1 MDPDVAAVAALIR
14 EVAAAEVLPRFRR
27 LAAADI
33 SEKSGPQDLVTTA
46 DVEAERALA
55 ARLPALV
62 PGSLVVGEEAAAAD
76 PDLLGRLAG
85 EAPVWLVDPVDG
97 TANFVRGEAC
107 FAVIV
112 AYCVGG
118 ETRAGWILDPLTDRM
133 IWAVAGQGAWTGD
146 AEAHRLW
153 LSSPRPLAEMRGSLG
168 YTLGKRLR
176 TRIAAGLQDGPGE
189 IVRYGCTGQ
198 EYMDLA
204 RGRLDFARYRR
215 LKPWDHAAG
224 VLIHAEAG
232 GHAALVEDGRPYRP
246 EPRLM
251 PETVLLAP
259 DRPNWERLRTAL
271 DAAT

>member
-1 MDPDVAAVAALIR
+1 MVPDVAAVAALIR
-14 EVAAAEVLPRFRR
+14 AVAAAEVVPRFRR

-33 SEKSGPQDLVTTA
+33 SQKSGPQDLVTTA
-46 DVEAERALA
+46 DIEAERALA
-55 ARLPALV
+55 ARLPDLA
-62 PGSLVVGEEAAAAD
+62 PGSLVVGEEGAAAD
-76 PDLLGRLAG
+76 PELLGCLAG
-85 EAPVWLVDPVDG
+85 ELPVWLVDPVDG

-133 IWAVAGQGAWTGD
+133 VWAVAGQGARTGEGD
-146 AEAHRLW
+146 GGRLC
-153 LSSPRPLAEMRGSLG
+153 LPPPRPLPEMRGSLG
-168 YTLGKRLR
+168 FSLGKRLR
-176 TRIAAGLQDGPGE
+176 SRIAAGLQQGPGE

-204 RGRLDFARYRR
+204 CGRLDFARYRR

-232 GHAALVEDGRPYRP
+232 GHAALIEDGRRYRP
-246 EPRLM
+246 EPRVM

-259 DRPNWERLRTAL
+259 DRRSWEGLRTAL
-271 DAAT
+271 DDAA